1 MDSLETLISFLAT
14 PMGVA
19 VFGGVIAGIF
29 AITGLIWRLNVT
41 AIKNQANLQA
51 HKDRCDERAEEVV
64 EKIDKLHDK
73 VDRLTDAQHD
83 THVMVVETVAHSKQ
97 HQLDINRLMKKVYN
111 GQDEEE
117 FGDEAENPGSS
128 PSEPI

>member
-1 MDSLETLISFLAT
+1 MGSFETLISFLST

-19 VFGGVIAGIF
+19 VLGGVIAGIL
-29 AITGLIWRLNVT
+29 AIIGLIWRLNVT
-41 AIKNQANLQA
+41 AIKNQTNLQA

-64 EKIDKLHDK
+64 EKIDKLHYK

-111 GQDEEE
+111 GGKEEE
-117 FGDEAENPGSS
+117 TEDESENSVS
-128 PSEPI
+128 NPSAPL

>member
-1 MDSLETLISFLAT
+1 MGSFETLISFLST

-19 VFGGVIAGIF
+19 VLGGVIAGIL
-29 AITGLIWRLNVT
+29 AIIGLIWRLNVT
-41 AIKNQANLQA
+41 AIKNQTNLQA
-51 HKDRCDERAEEVV
+51 HKDRCDERSEEVV
-64 EKIDKLHDK
+64 EKIDRLHDK

-111 GQDEEE
+111 GGKEEE
-117 FGDEAENPGSS
+117 TEDEAENSAS
-128 PSEPI
+128 TPSAPL

>member
-1 MDSLETLISFLAT
+1 MGSFETLISFLST

-19 VFGGVIAGIF
+19 VLGGVIAGIL
-29 AITGLIWRLNVT
+29 AIIGLIWRLNVT
-41 AIKNQANLQA
+41 AIKNQTNLQA
-51 HKDRCDERAEEVV
+51 HKDRCDERSEEVV
-64 EKIDKLHDK
+64 EKIDRLHDK

-111 GQDEEE
+111 GGKEEE
-117 FGDEAENPGSS
+117 TEDEAENSVSS
-128 PSEPI
+128 PSAPL